1 MPQFN
6 DIMVY
11 KNAANVAE
19 TKEFN
24 TQIQALSIPNEIKDG
39 YLRPVIAIVA
49 QILAK
54 GTARLRCPVH
64 KKPCG
69 AA

>member
-24 TQIQALSIPNEIKDG
+24 TQIQALNIPNEIKGSD
-39 YLRPVIAIVA
+39 LRPVIADFA
-49 QILAK
+49 QIFVKL
-54 GTARLRCPVH
+54 H
-64 KKPCG
+64 G